1 MKFRLYNVRYEHGL
15 QTRQR
20 PKRRESLCDVK
31 KDGQKNRY
39 NSYMNDIQFNDI
51 QFDVLFYVG
60 VSSILIYLWN
70 MTQYHM

>member
-1 MKFRLYNVRYEHGL
+1 MLGMSMGYKQDRDQRDA
-15 QTRQR
+15 R

-39 NSYMNDIQFNDI
+39 NSYMNDIQF
-51 QFDVLFYVG
+51 DVLFYVG

>member
-1 MKFRLYNVRYEHGL
+1 MLGMSMGYKQDRDQRDA
-15 QTRQR
+15 R

-60 VSSILIYLWN
+60 VSSVLIYLWN